1 MDSSKERGTER
12 SQGGE
17 IFWIESISFSVPTPF
32 SIAETSVVLLVQAY
46 EGKTIGVRSMF
57 EV

>member
-1 MDSSKERGTER
+1 MR

-17 IFWIESISFSVPTPF
+17 IFWIESMSFNVPTPF
-32 SIAETSVVLLVQAY
+32 SIAGTSVVLLVQAH
-46 EGKTIGVRSMF
+46 EGKTIGVRSML